1 MPVRRMPVRLSHRV
15 FGTGWFMAGSHP
27 GRQPRQDGFPGKD
40 LVAHRG
46 LRLGL
51 EGKIHFHAGTEAE
64 ETEALSL
71 LQAVPGMH
79 VTLEAAREQ
88 PRHLHTGYFRSAVG
102 MNPQCIALV
111 LERRLV
117 ERGVQEA
124 AAEIRSE
131 EHTSELQS
139 LTNLVCRLLLEKK
152 KDQLCNAH
160 I

>member
-51 EGKIHFHAGTEAE
+51 EEKIHVHAGTEAD

-71 LQAVPGMH
+71 LQAAPGLH
-79 VTLEAAREQ
+79 VTQDAERDQ
-88 PRHLHTGYFRSAVG
+88 HRPLHTGYFRSAVG
-102 MNPQCIALV
+102 MNPQYIALV
-111 LERRLV
+111 
-117 ERGVQEA
+117 
-124 AAEIRSE
+124 
-131 EHTSELQS
+131 
-139 LTNLVCRLLLEKK
+139 
-152 KDQLCNAH
+152 
-160 I
+160 